1 MRMPRL
7 LPNIGLG
14 FKQVYNDWRM
24 PRMSQ
29 ETPLKNMPA
38 ARRKARKMAL
48 QALYQW
54 QVAQTPVHELLAQ
67 FATDQDMS
75 KVDRDYFTE
84 VVRGVA
90 SKKSE
95 LDASLATCLDRE
107 VEKMTP
113 IELAILRM
121 GAFEL
126 AHRIDVPYRVV
137 INEGVELAKSF
148 GAADGHKYVNGVLD
162 KLSKQLRM
170 AEVNNR

>member
-1 MRMPRL
+1 
-7 LPNIGLG
+7 
-14 FKQVYNDWRM
+14 
-24 PRMSQ
+24 MSQ
-29 ETPLKNMPA
+29 DTPLKNMPA

-54 QVAQTPVHELLAQ
+54 QVAETPVHELLAQ
-67 FATDQDMS
+67 FAVDQDMS
-75 KVDRDYFTE
+75 KIDREYFSE

-90 SKKSE
+90 SNKSDI
-95 LDASLATCLDRE
+95 DAALEACLDRE
-107 VEKMTP
+107 IAKMTP
-113 IELAILRM
+113 IELVILRM

-126 AHRIDVPYRVV
+126 THRIDVPYRVV

-162 KLSKQLRM
+162 KLSKTLRA